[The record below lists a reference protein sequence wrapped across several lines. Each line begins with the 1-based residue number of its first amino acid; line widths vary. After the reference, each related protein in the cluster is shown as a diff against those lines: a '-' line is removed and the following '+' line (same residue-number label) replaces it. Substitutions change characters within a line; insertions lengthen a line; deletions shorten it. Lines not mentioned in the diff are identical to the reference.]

1 MNALTWQVARDFT
14 SGITQVRLAGALTD
28 TELVRLAPVLRRCL
42 VEEPLGLIVELD
54 DVTVASPIGLRVFA
68 ILQGGGAGHRPAMH
82 LSARPD
88 SPTGQL
94 ARRSISDLVSV
105 QETVS
110 DAVKLVEAA
119 PRSPYRWHEYL
130 TPSSYSPGRAR
141 RLIDEACRSW
151 QLGALVD
158 EAMVIGS
165 ELVSNAV
172 EHAGTELDITTTRLA
187 GAIRISVR
195 DRAPE
200 LPKPADRSV
209 HGNLRGRGRGL
220 AIIEA
225 LASDWGYAGLSDGK
239 AVWAALRLP
248 D

>member
-1 MNALTWQVARDFT
+1 MSVLTWLVARDFA
-14 SGITQVRLAGALTD
+14 SGITQVRLSGALTD

-42 VEEPLGLIVELD
+42 VEDPLGLIVELD

-68 ILQGGGAGHRPAMH
+68 ILHGGGGGHRPAMH
-82 LSARPD
+82 LCARPD
-88 SPTGQL
+88 SPAGQL

-105 QETVS
+105 QDSVV
-110 DAVKLVEAA
+110 DAVKLVEAG
-119 PRSPYRWHEYL
+119 PRSPYRRHEYL
-130 TPSSYSPGRAR
+130 APSSHSPGRAR
-141 RLIDEACRSW
+141 RLIDAACRSW
-151 QLGALVD
+151 QLTALVD

-172 EHAGTELDITTTRLA
+172 EHAGTELDVTTTRQA

-195 DRAPE
+195 DRVPA
-200 LPKPADRSV
+200 LPRPAGRSA
-209 HGNLRGRGRGL
+209 HGNANGRGRGL

-225 LASDWGYAGLSDGK
+225 LASDWGYGCLSDGK